1 MSRWA
6 IVLWASGL
14 SYLVKLA
21 GYVVPPRLVE
31 GHRSARVVT
40 LLPIALLAALVVVQ
54 TFGGSSGDLTI
65 DARLAALGVAV
76 LLLLARANFLVVVVA
91 AAAVAAALRALG
103 MA

>member
-6 IVLWASGL
+6 IVLWAAGL
-14 SYLVKLA
+14 GYLVKLA
-21 GYVVPPRLVE
+21 GYLVPARFVE
-31 GHRSARVVT
+31 GHLSARIVT

-54 TFGGSSGDLTI
+54 TFGGAGGDLTI

-76 LLLLARANFLVVVVA
+76 VLLLARANFLVVVVA